1 MEALSKCK
9 TRRSGVALIFCVM
22 AYNALAQ
29 QDPLT
34 AQYLNNYFI
43 INPAYAG
50 MTKDL
55 NLSVGYRSQW
65 AGFSGSP
72 VTLNANGHISL
83 AANKMGVGFSIVQDK
98 IASNK
103 TTEINAAYAY
113 HLSMKDG
120 VDLSF
125 GLQAGVINY
134 RSDYSDLQIDRTDP
148 KFNNVSEFQP
158 NFGAG
163 LLVRSEK
170 YLVSLAV
177 PHMLKA
183 SGGPETLAAN
193 LYAQNLYVFA
203 GYLAQVSYRVKL
215 KPSILLRSSR
225 GAPISVDY
233 YLGLRT
239 DDSYTIGVFTRNFN
253 TVGFQAQIN
262 VGDALRFS
270 YTFELP
276 TNNSVGLNFTSHE
289 FMCSFRLAPLSFQNI
304 TDVKNF

>member
-1 MEALSKCK
+1 MNGHSKLIACISGLVLTLCTIVLS
-9 TRRSGVALIFCVM
+9 TF
-22 AYNALAQ
+22 AQ

-34 AQYLNNYFI
+34 SQYLNNYFI

-55 NLSVGYRSQW
+55 NLSAGYRTQW
-65 AGFSGSP
+65 AGFAGSP

-83 AANKMGVGFSIVQDK
+83 AGNKMGAGINIVQDK

-113 HLSMKDG
+113 HIPMKDG

-134 RSDYSDLQIDRTDP
+134 RSDYSDLNVDKSDP
-148 KFNNVSEFQP
+148 KFNNVSEYQP

-163 LLVRSEK
+163 VLVRSEK
-170 YLVSLAV
+170 YLVSVAV

-183 SGGPETLAAN
+183 SGGQETLAAN
-193 LYAQNLYVFA
+193 LYSQNLYVFA

-215 KPSILLRSSR
+215 KPSVLLRSSK
-225 GAPISVDY
+225 GSPLSVDY
-233 YLGLRT
+233 YLGMRV
-239 DDSYTIGVFTRNFN
+239 DDSYTIGMFTRNFN
-253 TVGFQAQIN
+253 TLGFQAQIN

-289 FMCSFRLAPLSFQNI
+289 FMVSFRLAALSFHNI